1 MPYPWPRLIS
11 FIAQLTTCVWIITFS
26 LKAQREEDKKFA
38 DIKRKLRKDI
48 SELRNTV
55 LQMIDVN
62 SQLPDI
68 EKLERHE
75 FNMDVEERLKLIAEG
90 EEKIKEVCQLITNT
104 TTIHFID

>member
-1 MPYPWPRLIS
+1 
-11 FIAQLTTCVWIITFS
+11 
-26 LKAQREEDKKFA
+26 
-38 DIKRKLRKDI
+38 
-48 SELRNTV
+48 
-55 LQMIDVN
+55 MIDVN